1 MSDKELTPG
10 RLIHLYVI
18 LKWDMFRDKPYPNGA
33 VTAKEFVA
41 NANYDELN
49 IVTKAE
55 EYVNIV
61 ENAVNKLFGLNLKR
75 DEIPTF
81 KISREEESIAYDKIV
96 KIASKLHDNWV
107 ENHPGRY
114 KETSRR
120 KHLPIELAGKGY
132 FMQEMFFIAPFFKNS
147 GLDLGSFSKET
158 NKYGEFE
165 IVFSPSEKLKAA
177 YQKSVNDFKTL
188 HSIKNAETLID
199 ALIKLINRDYK
210 ALQRYDNLSTNLYK
224 VNPQK
229 DEDFAN
235 RKNEMMNEVG
245 EIAEDIHEGNENF
258 KGEEYGPQAIYER
271 LY

>member
-18 LKWDMFRDKPYPNGA
+18 MRWGMFRDKPYPNGA
-33 VTAKEFVA
+33 TTAKEFVA
-41 NANYDELN
+41 DANYDELN

-81 KISREEESIAYDKIV
+81 KIPREEESIAYDKIV
-96 KIASKLHDNWV
+96 EIASMLHDNWV
-107 ENHPGRY
+107 ASHPGRY
-114 KETSRR
+114 KETSRL

-132 FMQEMFFIAPFFKNS
+132 FMQELFFIVPFFKNS
-147 GLDLGSFSKET
+147 GLDLGEFSKEI
-158 NKYGEFE
+158 NKYGEYE

-177 YQKSVNDFKTL
+177 YQERVNNFKYL
-188 HSIKNAETLID
+188 YQIKNSKTLID
-199 ALIKLINRDYK
+199 AVITFINKEYK
-210 ALQRYDNLSTNLYK
+210 PLQRWDNLSTNIYK
-224 VNPQK
+224 CNKQK
-229 DEDFAN
+229 DEDYAN
-235 RKNEMMNEVG
+235 RKNQMME
-245 EIAEDIHEGNENF
+245 ELEAIAEDIHTKNENF
-258 KGEEYGPQAIYER
+258 KGEEYDYQGVMER